1 MNKLDIDYTNL
12 LKDILINGVNKMT
25 EQVQAQFHYL
35 ENK

>member
-25 EQVQAQFHYL
+25 EQVQFHYL

>member
-12 LKDILINGVNKMT
+12 LKDILINNKMT